1 MSSPQPAPV
10 LPPMTKEE
18 AALARKI
25 GRALQ
30 KLSRGFSRGPIVGG
44 LIDDRC
50 HCQCGATKRSIPE

>member
-1 MSSPQPAPV
+1 
-10 LPPMTKEE
+10 MTKEE